1 MASIGRLQ
9 TAHSEHAEHNWLE
22 DDRLWSLLGL
32 VITVVLWQLLAFGP
46 LDRYLPTP
54 WTIVRTLK
62 DDWHLYPSNIR
73 STLGLAVR
81 GWIFGNLAATA
92 LGAIAVGIPR
102 LEVVSSRIAIAT
114 YTIPVIAIGPIL
126 KVTFN
131 GNAPYATLAG
141 IAVFFTTYVGTI
153 LGLRSADRAA
163 LDLIRALGGSS
174 FTALR
179 RVRVRA
185 ALPAYFAGLRI
196 SAPAAVL
203 GAMVGEWFGANKGL
217 GQFMVAGMANAN
229 EARTWGIAI
238 VATAVASIGYALIA
252 LASRLLTAWDKG
264 SSSTAL
270 PTRSLNPVLNAV
282 LSVIVLLAIWY
293 GFLKI
298 FNVDSFVGKT
308 PRDVWRY
315 MFSAPEAGANRRV
328 IFDALGV
335 TLRDAA
341 LGFVV
346 GLIISSLVAISF
358 VVWRPLERIFLPLAM
373 SVRSVPVVA
382 MIPTIALALGGRNLR
397 GVIIIVTIVV
407 FFPTL
412 VLVSH
417 GLRSVRVEAFELMAV
432 YNASPRAVFIK
443 VRLPSALPGFFAAA
457 RIAGPGSLVGATL
470 AEWLYSGK
478 GLGALILQS
487 GTTSK
492 YNQLW
497 SASVTLLVIAIGVY
511 GAIGALERI
520 VLSRFAETS

>member
-1 MASIGRLQ
+1 MI
-9 TAHSEHAEHNWLE
+9 
-22 DDRLWSLLGL
+22 
-32 VITVVLWQLLAFGP
+32 VLWQLLAWGP

-54 WTIVRTLK
+54 LSIARALK
-62 DDWHLYPSNIR
+62 DDWDLYPPNIR
-73 STLGLAVR
+73 ATLGLAVR

-92 LGAIAVGIPR
+92 LGALAVGIPR

-114 YTIPVIAIGPIL
+114 YTVPVIAIGPIL
-126 KVTFN
+126 KVTFD
-131 GNAPYATLAG
+131 GNVPYATLAG

-179 RVRVRA
+179 RVRVRS

-203 GAMVGEWFGANKGL
+203 GAMVGEWFGADRGL
-217 GQFMVAGMANAN
+217 GQFMVAGMATAN

-238 VATAVASIGYALIA
+238 VATAVASAGYALIA

-264 SSSTAL
+264 ASSTAL
-270 PTRSLNPVLNAV
+270 PQRSLNPVVNAV
-282 LSVIVLLAIWY
+282 LSIVVLLLIWY
-293 GFLKI
+293 GFLKV
-298 FNVDSFVGKT
+298 FDVDSFVGKT

-315 MFSAPEAGANRRV
+315 LFTASEASANRSV

-335 TLRDAA
+335 TLRDAG

-346 GLIISSLVAISF
+346 GLVFSSLVAISF

-417 GLRSVRVEAFELMAV
+417 GLRAVRVEALEVMTV
-432 YNASPRAVFIK
+432 YNASARATFVK

-470 AEWLYSGK
+470 AEWLYSGE
-478 GLGALILQS
+478 GLGALILKS

-497 SASVTLLVIAIGVY
+497 SASVILLVIAVVIYGV
-511 GAIGALERI
+511 IGALERV
-520 VLSRFAETS
+520 VLARFADTS

>member
-1 MASIGRLQ
+1 MAVALGPIESAPPR
-9 TAHSEHAEHNWLE
+9 THWRNS
-22 DDRLWSLLGL
+22 DRLWSVFGL
-32 VITVVLWQLLAFGP
+32 VITIVLWQVLAWGP

-54 WTIVRTLK
+54 LTIGRALR
-62 DDWHLYPSNIR
+62 DDWDLYPRNIR
-73 STLGLAVR
+73 ATLALAVR

-92 LGAIAVGIPR
+92 LGALAVAVSR
-102 LEVVSSRIAIAT
+102 LEVVCSRIAIAT

-126 KVTFN
+126 KVTFH
-131 GNAPYATLAG
+131 GNTPYAVLAG

-179 RVRVRA
+179 RVRIRA
-185 ALPAYFAGLRI
+185 ALPAYLAGLRI

-203 GAMVGEWFGANKGL
+203 GAMVGEWFGANRGL

-229 EARTWGIAI
+229 EARTWGIAV
-238 VATAVASIGYALIA
+238 VATALASLGYALIA
-252 LASRLLTAWDKG
+252 LASRFLTGWDKG
-264 SSSTAL
+264 SSAVVL
-270 PTRSLNPVLNAV
+270 PQRSLNPIVNAL
-282 LSVIVLLAIWY
+282 LSIVVLLAIWY
-293 GFLKI
+293 GFLRV
-298 FNVDSFVGKT
+298 FDVDSFVGKT
-308 PRDVWRY
+308 PRDVWR
-315 MFSAPEAGANRRV
+315 FLVTAAEAGENRRV

-335 TLRDAA
+335 TLRDAG
-341 LGFVV
+341 LGFTV
-346 GLIISSLVAISF
+346 GLLISSLVAIAF

-417 GLRSVRVEAFELMAV
+417 GLRSARTEALELMAV
-432 YNASPRAVFIK
+432 YDASTRATFLK

-470 AEWLYSGK
+470 AEWLYSGE
-478 GLGALILQS
+478 GLGALILRA

-497 SASVTLLVIAIGVY
+497 SASVVLLVIAVVVY
-511 GAIGALERI
+511 GAIGALERA
-520 VLSRFAETS
+520 VLSRFADAT

>member
-1 MASIGRLQ
+1 MENAIAIRDPTPRAGWR
-9 TAHSEHAEHNWLE
+9 EN
-22 DDRLWSLLGL
+22 DRLWSAVGL
-32 VITVVLWQLLAFGP
+32 VITIVLWQLLALGP

-54 WTIVRTLK
+54 LSIVRALK
-62 DDWHLYPSNIR
+62 DDWDLYPPNIR
-73 STLGLAVR
+73 ATLGLAVR
-81 GWIFGNLAATA
+81 GWIFGNIAATA
-92 LGAIAVGIPR
+92 LGALAVAVPR

-126 KVTFN
+126 KVTFD
-131 GNAPYATLAG
+131 GNVPYAVLAG

-153 LGLRSADRAA
+153 LGLRSADRAT

-179 RVRVRA
+179 LVRVRA

-203 GAMVGEWFGANKGL
+203 GAMVGEWFGANNGL

-238 VATAVASIGYALIA
+238 VATAVASAGYALIA

-264 SSSTAL
+264 TSTTAL
-270 PTRSLNPVLNAV
+270 PQRTLNPIVNAV
-282 LSVIVLLAIWY
+282 LSVAVLLVIWY

-298 FNVDSFVGKT
+298 FDVDSFVGKT

-315 MFSAPEAGANRRV
+315 LFTAPGASANRSV

-335 TLRDAA
+335 TLRDAG

-346 GLIISSLVAISF
+346 GLVISSAIAISF
-358 VVWRPLERIFLPLAM
+358 VVWRPLERVFLPLAM

-397 GVIIIVTIVV
+397 GVVIIVTIVV

-417 GLRSVRVEAFELMAV
+417 GLRAVRVEALEVMKV
-432 YNASPRAVFIK
+432 YNASARATFLK

-470 AEWLYSGK
+470 AEWLYSGE

-497 SASVTLLVIAIGVY
+497 SASVILLIIAVVIYGV
-511 GAIGALERI
+511 IGALER
-520 VLSRFAETS
+520 VALARFADIS

>member
-1 MASIGRLQ
+1 VE
-9 TAHSEHAEHNWLE
+9 TAIAILE
-22 DDRLWSLLGL
+22 PAPRAGWRESDRLWSVVGL
-32 VITVVLWQLLAFGP
+32 IVTIALWQLLAWGP

-54 WTIVRTLK
+54 LSIVRTLN
-62 DDWHLYPSNIR
+62 DDRDLYPSNIR
-73 STLGLAVR
+73 ATLGLAVR
-81 GWIFGNLAATA
+81 GWIFGNIAATA
-92 LGAIAVGIPR
+92 LGALAVAIPR

-126 KVTFN
+126 KVTFD
-131 GNAPYATLAG
+131 GNVPYAILAG

-229 EARTWGIAI
+229 EARTWGIAL
-238 VATAVASIGYALIA
+238 VATAVASAGYALIA
-252 LASRLLTAWDKG
+252 LASRVLTSWDEG

-270 PTRSLNPVLNAV
+270 SQRSLNPVVNGLV
-282 LSVIVLLAIWY
+282 SVIVLVAIWY

-298 FNVDSFVGKT
+298 FDVDSFVGKT

-315 MFSAPEAGANRRV
+315 LITAPEAGANRTV

-335 TLRDAA
+335 TLRDAG

-346 GLIISSLVAISF
+346 GMVISSLVAISF

-397 GVIIIVTIVV
+397 GVVIIVTIVV

-417 GLRSVRVEAFELMAV
+417 GLRAVRVEALEVMTV
-432 YNASPRAVFIK
+432 YDASARATFLK

-470 AEWLYSGK
+470 AEWLYSGE

-497 SASVTLLVIAIGVY
+497 SASVILLVIAVVIYGVI
-511 GAIGALERI
+511 GAIERVALA
-520 VLSRFAETS
+520 RFGDIS